1 MGRGVV
7 YALTL
12 GFAALLAFLTVR
24 VLLQR
29 GVTLMVVAAFFILAL
44 VVLGALGVLGRREE
58 S

>member
-7 YALTL
+7 YAL
-12 GFAALLAFLTVR
+12 
-24 VLLQR
+24 
-29 GVTLMVVAAFFILAL
+29 VVAAFFILAL